1 MYPVNQVIL
10 GGDSMF
16 SNIDDIDLQ
25 IQKME
30 AYRNRL
36 HQLKTQNVQQ
46 PTKLWDD
53 IDAEISPLSDEQK
66 NRLMQDEE
74 YADIYS
80 KLQQLVQMEILN
92 SVKSKIEN
100 TSEGKELLQRQLKI
114 VKRLKGKVIDDT
126 NREME
131 MFKMFRDY
139 SKNNPGI
146 TYDEFLKNN
155 L

>member
-1 MYPVNQVIL
+1 
-10 GGDSMF
+10 
-16 SNIDDIDLQ
+16 
-25 IQKME
+25 
-30 AYRNRL
+30 
-36 HQLKTQNVQQ
+36 
-46 PTKLWDD
+46 
-53 IDAEISPLSDEQK
+53 
-66 NRLMQDEE
+66 
-74 YADIYS
+74 
-80 KLQQLVQMEILN
+80 MEILN